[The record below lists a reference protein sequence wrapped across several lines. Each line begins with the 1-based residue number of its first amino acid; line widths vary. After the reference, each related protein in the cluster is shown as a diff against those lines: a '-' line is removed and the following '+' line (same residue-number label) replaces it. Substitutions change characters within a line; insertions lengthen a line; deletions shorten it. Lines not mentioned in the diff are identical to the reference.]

1 VELVA
6 TVTTVVVVSGMV
18 DIVVDVASE
27 LVVAIVLCAVVG
39 IVDAVVL
46 RAVVGAVTD
55 VSASPNALECSLLQG
70 SQECHKLSKK
80 VQKSGNAMTSIDILP
95 YSSTFFRP
103 RYLAGIVVRWKPW
116 KQVHLIVL
124 LHMHAHI

>member
-1 VELVA
+1 MELVA

-55 VSASPNALECSLLQG
+55 ASASPNTLGCSLLQG
-70 SQECHKLSKK
+70 SQRGSQAVKK
-80 VQKSGNAMTSIDILP
+80 SPKE
-95 YSSTFFRP
+95 
-103 RYLAGIVVRWKPW
+103 WKRDD
-116 KQVHLIVL
+116 KH
-124 LHMHAHI
+124 